1 MASNFSQTQMLMS
14 KKEDKSR
21 RGRSSQPTIQP
32 TSVLSSIRNDMSRQ
46 RRSSQPTMKSSAY
59 TVSLSVNPKPIIPD
73 EKTIEIITRV
83 FSPKIIEINSKI
95 NINIIDSESD
105 DICGLFV
112 IYPDHI
118 HIKVLHKC
126 GTTTGN
132 NLLEKFDL
140 LAQQIPNMTYIK
152 LDDESNIKLCGHP
165 IQLYTLK
172 ILTTGE
178 SWYNKYGYVSDDMK
192 YEIPNNKKIINM
204 PYEEFRDMIYAE
216 RLKRNDDKEQLEAEL
231 DTGIRL
237 FPETK
242 KTVQD
247 YFIYVMDD
255 INKNIEENG
264 CDDAET
270 KAKCRWL
277 SKFIL
282 HITISSNL
290 RYKQISL
297 FKEMGLA
304 GLKPK
309 RNKSKRNK
317 SKKIKSKRNKSKISK
332 SKRNKKY

>member
-1 MASNFSQTQMLMS
+1 
-14 KKEDKSR
+14 
-21 RGRSSQPTIQP
+21 
-32 TSVLSSIRNDMSRQ
+32 
-46 RRSSQPTMKSSAY
+46 
-59 TVSLSVNPKPIIPD
+59 VSLSVNPKPIIPD

-118 HIKVLHKC
+118 HIKALNKC

-152 LDDESNIKLCGHP
+152 LDDESNIKMCGHP

-231 DTGIRL
+231 DTGNRL

-247 YFIYVMDD
+247 YFKYVMDD

-309 RNKSKRNK
+309 RSKKTKRSKSKISKKSKRNK
-317 SKKIKSKRNKSKISK
+317 SK
-332 SKRNKKY
+332 RNKK